1 MPSIRLISRDNGVGL
16 SRDLELMAQALDS
29 PESPVEVVGFGATRA
44 FNWCREA
51 GLWAARGLR
60 GQVGTQI
67 FSERVYPR
75 CLPLGRRN
83 LLVPNPKWFLPKWHG
98 YLAGFEQVLCKTRHA
113 EVAFRRLGCRTRYIG
128 FTSQDRYDPVVAR
141 RHAFFHLAGRSTAK
155 GTQVLLETWKHHPEW
170 PTLTVV
176 QHPKAAREVATAANI
191 DHRVGYLDDAGLRH
205 LQNAHA
211 FHICPSETEGFG
223 HYLMEAMSTG
233 AVAITTDAE
242 PMNELVTHWRGIL
255 IAPAGSRSNGLAKS
269 YRVDARG
276 IESAVS
282 RALALSP
289 TQRWS
294 MACEARE
301 FFLANDHAFRL
312 RLRSAV
318 LTDGYSRLE
327 ENTQR
332 GLADDPASAMANDG

>member
-1 MPSIRLISRDNGVGL
+1 MPSIRLISRNNGVGL
-16 SRDLELMAQALDS
+16 SRDLEVMAEALDS
-29 PESPVEVVGFGATRA
+29 PGSLIEVVGFGSTRA
-44 FNWCREA
+44 FNWGREA
-51 GLWAARGLR
+51 SLWVARGLR
-60 GQVGTQI
+60 GRARTQI

-75 CLPLGRRN
+75 CLPLGQRN
-83 LLVPNPKWFLPKWHG
+83 LLVPNPEWFLPKWHR
-98 YLAGFEQVLCKTRHA
+98 YLGCFEQVLCKTRHA
-113 EVAFRRLGCRTRYIG
+113 EAVFRRLGCRTRYIG
-128 FTSQDRYDPVVAR
+128 FTSRDRYDPQVAR
-141 RHAFFHLAGRSTAK
+141 RHAFFHLAGRSAAK
-155 GTQVLLETWKHHPEW
+155 GTQVLLETWKRHPEW

-242 PMNELVTHWRGIL
+242 PMNELVTHRRGIL
-255 IAPAGSRSNGLAKS
+255 IVPAGAHRNGLVRS
-269 YRVDARG
+269 YRVDAQG
-276 IESAVS
+276 IETAVS

-289 TQRWS
+289 AQRWS
-294 MACEARE
+294 LACEARE
-301 FFLANDHAFRL
+301 FFLANDRAFRQ

-318 LTDGYSRLE
+318 LSDGCNRL
-327 ENTQR
+327 TASASHH
-332 GLADDPASAMANDG
+332 LADDPASAIANDG